1 MTYRYC
7 IKKLFALFVCFG
19 IFLMLAAMGYAQ
31 QIDPATGGGAISADD
46 FNSGT
51 FTSLSGPVIT
61 ETSAGQISVGFIEF
75 TAPSGYEWDT
85 GGGEPTFTVNLAPG
99 SNGNTKLEVRFES
112 RTTTKL
118 IFEVTAA
125 SDQGP
130 RSPGEVTF
138 SGFRVRPTT
147 GSLPN
152 SGNITNTGS
161 SAPTGTTNYGTLTMV
176 AGAPAKIRVETQANG
191 SGVVVPAQNITAGNS
206 LTAYSISRD
215 QNNNFLQNI
224 AADSWSV
231 VNGTEGVN
239 AADITPAGDSKS
251 ATFSSND
258 TGTGNIEAT
267 EAGLTSTTSGTI
279 TVKAAAPSALTIN
292 TQPSATATAGQNF
305 AQQPVIHV
313 VDVFGNRVKSN
324 NSIQITAARAAGSG
338 TLQGTKTLTVAQ
350 GAATYTNLKHNV
362 ANTISIQF
370 SASGFS
376 SVTSSDITV
385 NAAAASK
392 LGFTTQPQN
401 GSRNN
406 ALNPGPTVQIQ
417 DTFGNSVSQ
426 SGTNI
431 TITKASG
438 PGSIRNNST
447 TQVATNTNGAAVFDN
462 LSLDTNGSYTI
473 QAAAS
478 GLTSVTSNTFQIL
491 NSGEL
496 ANFEITTT
504 SDAPIGSQTA
514 GQTFTIKIK
523 ALDGTGSLLDGSGQP
538 EYTRKALVFSTGNTG
553 TGLSDNTANFSGG
566 EVTHTV
572 ALENAG
578 DFTISVTGENASGSD
593 ITSQSNGFTVNPAA
607 ADPGNSTISAAPD
620 NIVANGSSTSLI
632 TVQLTDQF
640 GNQLNSGGDNVT
652 ISTDA
657 GILTGSV
664 TDNGDGTYEQSLQS
678 STTAAPAT
686 VSATV
691 NGDAITSG
699 NATVN
704 FVAGGLDHFAVEKA
718 GGATIG
724 TQDAGQAFNIRII
737 AQDVNNNT
745 VTSFNG
751 SVTITSSNT
760 ISSGGGTASLTNG
773 ILSSRSVTITEA
785 GQNNVTLSA
794 ANTSGTQSGISNS
807 FTVNPGPTDPAVTTI
822 TPANNFIENTG
833 SSTTVITVQAKDQFG
848 NNRLSGGQ
856 TVTLSTTKG
865 TLKGTVTD
873 NGNGTYT
880 QTLESS
886 NNIESATITGFIG
899 GNAIDDDAVVTFTEF
914 NTWLSK
920 GGGGSNPTD
929 WERGGNWTL
938 GTPTAQQAAIIPTNP
953 ANGTQ
958 FPIIDSNVSIAFL
971 QVNSG
976 ATVNVEPN
984 FSITVTNS
992 VVGDGALIVDEAT
1005 ATIAGDI
1012 SIANFNAGS
1021 STVTLN
1027 GSDEQQIPGS
1037 LTTDILNIENT
1048 SSQGITSNGLV
1059 NADTRLTVTNSTLT
1073 MESSSSFEVFGDV
1086 TGNGTILS
1094 NDASFSIGGDVTINS
1109 MNVAN
1114 SDVTFDPNFGETGIQ
1129 NINNIS
1135 AYRNLTIDNT
1145 DGVIHNGD
1153 ADISQTLSI
1162 QSGSILEVTGNL
1174 TTADINAGGGTLQ
1187 LQGDF
1192 AANNVTQ
1199 APNTVEFTGGNPQ
1212 ELINF
1217 DTFNNLT
1224 VDKSSERLE
1233 SSSDV
1238 VVNGTLTLTNG
1249 DLVMGSGTNLLAPNR
1264 SLSGGTIRFQLILP
1278 TPGFYSISSPVAST
1292 YTDFLDSVVTQGYPG
1307 AFYSTGSV
1315 PGDTLQPSVLYYDE
1329 TFPGTDN
1336 QRYRTIGNASNT
1348 VEEARGHFVFVFGDV
1363 AGSSLYNRPTPDT
1376 LEIGGPEF
1384 TGDGSEVNFD
1394 VTYTAEAD
1402 TGFNL
1407 VGNPYGATI
1416 DWDDDANFTKTNMDN
1431 TIYVWDKSANGGNG
1445 DYLVWNGF
1453 TGSLGDGLI
1462 APFQAFWVKAN
1473 AQNPVLKVQ
1482 EDAKT
1487 VGGVFRT
1494 KRNGSQ
1500 KNERHP
1506 FIELKLNSGNLETKS
1521 YISFSENADRG
1532 KDNRDAYRLTPFTNT
1547 FLELFSTFGDGTQL
1561 TINNLPRQF
1570 GKIIEIPLFVG
1581 GFNKGNPI
1589 NDGFTLSWP
1598 ELNSIPSEWSITLI
1612 DQKTGEEIDFSTD
1625 SFYSFDVN
1633 TARKLKSNTGV
1644 QHSMTIKTKSK
1655 AEKARFILQINPG
1668 GDAGD
1673 IPSEVTLS
1681 QNFPNPFSEQTT
1693 IKFGVPLQTNVSLTI
1708 YDILGRKVDTIVDKQ
1723 YQADFHTEPWSPNS
1737 LASGVYLFVLR
1748 TDEKILSKKLTYIK

>member
-31 QIDPATGGGAISADD
+31 QIDQATGGGVISADN
-46 FNSGT
+46 FASGAY
-51 FTSLSGPVIT
+51 TSLSGPVIT
-61 ETSAGQISVGFIEF
+61 ETNVGQLIEGNTIRF
-75 TAPSGYEWDT
+75 TAPAGYQWDT
-85 GGGEPTFTVNLAPG
+85 GGANPAVAVEKAPG
-99 SNGNTKLEVRFES
+99 FDKKTKLEASFTS
-112 RTTTKL
+112 RTATQITFTIDK
-118 IFEVTAA
+118 A
-125 SDQGP
+125 SKKNGA
-130 RSPGEVTF
+130 RLTF
-138 SGFRVRPTT
+138 SNFRVRPTKGT
-147 GSLPN
+147 VPN
-152 SGNITNTGS
+152 TDFITNTGTT
-161 SAPTGTTNYGTLTMV
+161 APGGQTNYGDLVMV
-176 AGAPAKIRVETQANG
+176 AGAPTKIRVETKANG
-191 SGVVVPAQNITAGNS
+191 TGVVVPAQNITAGNS
-206 LTAYSISRD
+206 LTVFSVSRD
-215 QNNNFLQNI
+215 QFNNYVANT
-224 AADSWSV
+224 AADSWSII
-231 VNGTEGVN
+231 NGTDGVTS
-239 AADITPAGDSKS
+239 ADITPAGDSKS
-251 ATFSSND
+251 ATFSSTD
-258 TGTGNIEAT
+258 TGTGKIQAVKSGRT
-267 EAGLTSTTSGTI
+267 PTASGTI

-392 LGFTTQPQN
+392 LGFTTQPQK

-856 TVTLSTTKG
+856 TVTLSTTAG
-865 TLKGTVTD
+865 TLQGSVAD
-873 NGNGTYT
+873 NGDGTYT
-880 QTLESS
+880 QSLQSS
-886 NNIESATITGFIG
+886 TTITSATITGTIAG
-899 GNAIDDDAVVTFTEF
+899 TNISDDAVVTFTEF
-914 NTWLSK
+914 NTWLGDDK
-920 GGGGSNPTD
+920 KTD
-929 WERGGNWTL
+929 WDDTKFWSLNQVP
-938 GTPTAQQAAIIPTNP
+938 TPAQAVIIPTNP
-953 ANGTQ
+953 VDGNT
-958 FPIIDSNVSIAFL
+958 FPIIFNNQEIAFL
-971 QVNSG
+971 QIDNT
-976 ATVNVEPN
+976 ATVNVT
-984 FSITVTNS
+984 SGITLTVTVDIIGQGTLIGDQATM
-992 VVGDGALIVDEAT
+992 VVGD
-1005 ATIAGDI
+1005 DI
-1012 SIANFNAGS
+1012 KIANLTAGT
-1021 STVTLN
+1021 STITLN
-1027 GSDEQQIPGS
+1027 GSSPQEIPGALLS
-1037 LTTDILNIENT
+1037 DVLNIENT
-1048 SSQGITSNGLV
+1048 GEGITTGGSI
-1059 NADTRLTVTNSTLT
+1059 TTNTLNINSSPLNMKSGSTL
-1073 MESSSSFEVFGDV
+1073 EVFGDV
-1086 TGNGTILS
+1086 AGTDTLTADNTDIT
-1094 NDASFSIGGDVTINS
+1094 IGGNVSVSTVDVTT
-1109 MNVAN
+1109 
-1114 SDVTFDPNFGETGIQ
+1114 SDVTFNGTAGQTIS
-1129 NINNIS
+1129 NI
-1135 AYRNLTIDNT
+1135 ADYRNLTISNT
-1145 DGVIHNGD
+1145 TAAGVTLNNTTNVSQALTINGG
-1153 ADISQTLSI
+1153 AKLTAQENL
-1162 QSGSILEVTGNL
+1162 SGST
-1174 TTADINAGGGTLQ
+1174 INATGGTLR
-1187 LQGDF
+1187 LAKNVSF
-1192 AANNVTQ
+1192 ANVTS
-1199 APNTVEFTGGNPQ
+1199 APATVEFFGGNPQ
-1212 ELINF
+1212 AINGF
-1217 DTFNNLT
+1217 NPFNNLT

-1238 VVNGTLTLTNG
+1238 VVNGTLSLTNG

-1292 YTDFLDSVVTQGYPG
+1292 YTDFLDSIVTQGYPG
-1307 AFYSTGSV
+1307 AFYSTGSA

-1336 QRYRTIGNASNT
+1336 QRYRTIGNATNT
-1348 VEEARGHFVFVFGDV
+1348 VEEARGHFVFVFGDI